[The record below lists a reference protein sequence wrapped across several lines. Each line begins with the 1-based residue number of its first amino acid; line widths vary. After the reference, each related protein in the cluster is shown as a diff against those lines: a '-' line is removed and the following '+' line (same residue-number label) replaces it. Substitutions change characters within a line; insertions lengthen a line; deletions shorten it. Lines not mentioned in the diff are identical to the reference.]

1 MSPVAD
7 PEECTHQ
14 LERQAVVLDRGSAL
28 QPDEEISNVHVE
40 RPGNRKK
47 PTRRDAIGATFV
59 LMQLLATDANLH
71 RHLLLCH
78 SDKDA
83 LHPDP
88 LPHMSID
95 IARSNA
101 PRDSLTGDGVVGRTI
116 SGLHVEEHRAHQS
129 CRRYRRVARFIPTS
143 PNFEKKTTFLL
154 EFGSILP

>member
-7 PEECTHQ
+7 PDECAHEFKWQ
-14 LERQAVVLDRGSAL
+14 VIVLGRGSAP
-28 QPDEEISNVHVE
+28 QPDEEIGDIHVE
-40 RPGNRKK
+40 RPGNGKK

-59 LMQLLATDANLH
+59 LMLLLATDANL
-71 RHLLLCH
+71 RRQLLLCH

-101 PRDSLTGDGVVGRTI
+101 PRDSLTRDRVVGRTI
-116 SGLHVEEHRAHQS
+116 SGLHLEEHRAHQS
-129 CRRYRRVARFIPTS
+129 CRRYRRVARFIP
-143 PNFEKKTTFLL
+143 P
-154 EFGSILP
+154 IP